1 MSSSSGDTG
10 HQGVAD
16 PAVSGSLT
24 PGMLIGGIYRVVRLV
39 GVGGMGE
46 VWEARHERTKGR
58 VALKLLLPEMGH
70 HQEVLL
76 RFQREVEITS
86 GLNHPNIV
94 RVSDADKLPDGRPY
108 LVMEFLE
115 GRDLTHVIGPPMAP
129 VEVADIIQQIAMGL
143 HAAHGQSIIHRDLK
157 PANIFLVPLPGT
169 THVLVKI
176 LDFGISKA
184 VDGLSK
190 LTQTRTLMGTPYY
203 MAPEQATGGSSSMD
217 ARSDQFSLAAIA
229 YELLTG
235 RMAFAGDGIA
245 NVLYK
250 VVNEAPPGFA
260 SLGITVGA
268 GVEATVMRGL
278 SKSAVDRYDTILA
291 FGDALKSSVDSAATL
306 AHPGTKPY
314 VQRTSV
320 LPTVAATT
328 TLRAS
333 TGEMESV
340 AGSDDS
346 QDDLD
351 VPSATKSSRR
361 KVIGIIEGGAAV
373 AIAIVATVV
382 LHRSPAGS
390 MSSAT
395 SSAPTIPA
403 APPAARTPM
412 PAFVPPAAR
421 EPPPT
426 EVAPKPPE
434 PKPAE
439 PTPSESAASSPL
451 HRSKPKATSKT
462 SPREHPSREHPT
474 RTRRAGTG
482 ISPRHPGP
490 LNDDL

>member
-1 MSSSSGDTG
+1 MAEVSSSSDESS
-10 HQGVAD
+10 QQAI
-16 PAVSGSLT
+16 AAISGSLA
-24 PGMLIGGIYRVVRLV
+24 PGMLIGGIYRVSRLI
-39 GVGGMGE
+39 GLGGMGE

-70 HQEVLL
+70 HQEVLF

-115 GRDLTHVIGPPMAP
+115 GCDLTHVIGHPMAP
-129 VEVADIIQQIAMGL
+129 ADVVDIVEQTAMGL

-169 THVLVKI
+169 SRSLVKI

-229 YELLTG
+229 YEMLTG

-245 NVLYK
+245 NVLYR
-250 VVNEAPPGFA
+250 VVNEAPPSFG
-260 SLGITVGA
+260 SLGVAVGA
-268 GVEATVMRGL
+268 QVEATVLRGL
-278 SKSAVDRYDTILA
+278 SKSAADRYGTILE
-291 FGDALKSSVDSAATL
+291 FGDAFRTANSSAGHARPEAA
-306 AHPGTKPY
+306 AR

-320 LPTVAATT
+320 LPKATPATT

-340 AGSDDS
+340 GGGGDS
-346 QDDLD
+346 QDALE
-351 VPSATKSSRR
+351 VSSAVRASRR
-361 KVIGIIEGGAAV
+361 KVAGFIAAGAALAV
-373 AIAIVATVV
+373 AVLATFV
-382 LHRSPAGS
+382 LHRSPAVS
-390 MSSAT
+390 QPSTTT
-395 SSAPTIPA
+395 SEPSLPVA
-403 APPAARTPM
+403 APIARSPL
-412 PAFVPPAAR
+412 PAFVPSAAPA
-421 EPPPT
+421 
-426 EVAPKPPE
+426 PE
-434 PKPAE
+434 ASE
-439 PTPSESAASSPL
+439 PTPSEPAAQS
-451 HRSKPKATSKT
+451 PKAAPKT
-462 SPREHPSREHPT
+462 STRERPSHEHQIPT
-474 RTRRAGTG
+474 RARRTAAGSST
-482 ISPRHPGP
+482 RHPGP

>member
-1 MSSSSGDTG
+1 
-10 HQGVAD
+10 
-16 PAVSGSLT
+16 
-24 PGMLIGGIYRVVRLV
+24 MLVGGIYRIVRLV

-108 LVMEFLE
+108 LIMEFLD
-115 GRDLTHVIGPPMAP
+115 GRDLTHVIGHPMAP
-129 VEVADIIQQIAMGL
+129 AEVADIVEQTAMGL

-169 THVLVKI
+169 PRSLVKI

-217 ARSDQFSLAAIA
+217 ARSDQFSLATIA

-235 RMAFAGDGIA
+235 RIAFEGDGIA

-250 VVNEAPPGFA
+250 VVNEAPPSFL
-260 SLGITVGA
+260 SLGVAVGA

-278 SKSAVDRYDTILA
+278 SKSAADRFDTILE
-291 FGDALKSSVDSAATL
+291 FGAALKEAANSSAA
-306 AHPGTKPY
+306 KPEAR
-314 VQRTSV
+314 VQRTSL
-320 LPTVAATT
+320 LPTAPAAATT
-328 TLRAS
+328 LRGS

-340 AGSDDS
+340 AGSGDS
-346 QDDLD
+346 QDTLD
-351 VPSATKSSRR
+351 VPTTARSSRR
-361 KVIGIIEGGAAV
+361 RAVGFIIGGAALAV
-373 AIAIVATVV
+373 AVLATFA
-382 LHRSPAGS
+382 LHRSAASAKSSPMSGGPS
-390 MSSAT
+390 MPVAT
-395 SSAPTIPA
+395 PV
-403 APPAARTPM
+403 ARNPL

-421 EPPPT
+421 EPPA
-426 EVAPKPPE
+426 EVAPVAPDRGNPAAPE
-434 PKPAE
+434 PSEPA
-439 PTPSESAASSPL
+439 PSELIAPATPRRTTAKAASKIST
-451 HRSKPKATSKT
+451 RK
-462 SPREHPSREHPT
+462 HPSREHQAPV
-474 RTRRAGTG
+474 RTRKAATG
-482 ISPRHPGP
+482 ISARHPGP
-490 LNDDL
+490 LNEDL